1 MTYRLNKKQIKF
13 FNNLELKKE
22 LKEISSDYNIS
33 FKKVLYLYSIYNCT
47 NEITSYLD
55 ENLI

>member
-1 MTYRLNKKQIKF
+1 MTYRLNKKQIEF

-33 FKKVLYLYSIYNCT
+33 FKNKY
-47 NEITSYLD
+47 
-55 ENLI
+55 